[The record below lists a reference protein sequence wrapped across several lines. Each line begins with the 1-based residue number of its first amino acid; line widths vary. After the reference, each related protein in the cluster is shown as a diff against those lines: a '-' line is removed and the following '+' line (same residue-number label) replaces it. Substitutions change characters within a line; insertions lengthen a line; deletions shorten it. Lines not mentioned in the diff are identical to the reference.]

1 MQRVCNI
8 KAKSKEIFLFHKV
21 VPRLSPA
28 VFAHAKQ
35 ISHTA
40 YSHYGENKP

>member
-1 MQRVCNI
+1 MQKVWNI
-8 KAKSKEIFLFHKV
+8 KAKSKEIFHFHKV
-21 VPRLSPA
+21 VSRLNPA

-40 YSHYGENKP
+40 YSHCGENKP